1 MFFLVLA
8 FILII
13 GGVGAAVLVPYIE
26 KLPVYQGRTSTF
38 DTSLITTETVLDG
51 DNKLS
56 LMSEDN
62 CKLTFS
68 STDTNVF
75 VECPDIINKIG
86 NKNKIIIPA
95 KVLDELDKLK
105 LKPETDKQK
114 LNKASRNIAE
124 AFTKNFSKME
134 AADVSLLPV
143 GFDSKTPDCMI
154 LSVALKHKDENV
166 IFLTSD
172 LNLQARASG
181 LEIKTKSLREFLKNN

>member
-1 MFFLVLA
+1 M
-8 FILII
+8 
-13 GGVGAAVLVPYIE
+13 
-26 KLPVYQGRTSTF
+26 
-38 DTSLITTETVLDG
+38 
-51 DNKLS
+51 
-56 LMSEDN
+56 
-62 CKLTFS
+62 
-68 STDTNVF
+68 
-75 VECPDIINKIG
+75 
-86 NKNKIIIPA
+86 
-95 KVLDELDKLK
+95 DELDKLK

-124 AFTKNFSKME
+124 AFTKKFSKME